1 MIRTVRVPWW
11 LLLVAFV
18 VVPLVEIYAI
28 ISVGRAIGAWPTIGL
43 LVIDSIVG
51 AWLVKREGSKA
62 WNALATAL
70 GSGRMPSR
78 ELADGALI
86 LIGGTLMLT
95 PGFVTDLV
103 GILLVLP
110 LTRPLARGILSRAVG
125 RRLTAGIGFQP
136 GGGFGAPGHTQ
147 NGPGRNEPR
156 PESDTGGSVVQGE
169 VVGD

>member
-62 WNALATAL
+62 WNSLATAL
-70 GSGRMPSR
+70 GSGRIRS
-78 ELADGALI
+78 
-86 LIGGTLMLT
+86 
-95 PGFVTDLV
+95 
-103 GILLVLP
+103 
-110 LTRPLARGILSRAVG
+110 S
-125 RRLTAGIGFQP
+125 
-136 GGGFGAPGHTQ
+136 
-147 NGPGRNEPR
+147 
-156 PESDTGGSVVQGE
+156 
-169 VVGD
+169 